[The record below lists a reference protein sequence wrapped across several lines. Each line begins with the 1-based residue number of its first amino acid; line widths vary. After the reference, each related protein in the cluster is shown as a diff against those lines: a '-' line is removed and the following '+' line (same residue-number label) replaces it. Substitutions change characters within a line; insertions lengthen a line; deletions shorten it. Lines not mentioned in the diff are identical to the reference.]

1 MITTTT
7 RQQHDNYTTTS
18 RQPSRQPHT
27 QPQPQPQ
34 HHNTTT
40 TPPQHHHNT
49 TTPPHHNTTP
59 THTTHPGSCLGE
71 AEEWVELVDEHT
83 GKAYFWNRTS
93 WSRPKRKR
101 KRRRKRRTP
110 RSSSYS
116 SYGRARCRQRQL
128 HACNAGFLGHVP
140 LRAGF
145 PSVVVRPKML
155 GIMTSMPRGVQK
167 NWFFWEMTSYVSVS
181 SSLVQQWI
189 HIYVSLQR
197 PGLRLQQTADSPQL
211 QSIQVVDISFVA
223 QRQFPMVQTSPLTSE
238 APQLPFVFRWSM
250 ALLCRSCLPYLLLST
265 TGVQCPQLQFIKFV
279 DNSLLWIPQLQHS
292 LWWSMSLLAAR
303 ADSSLLSVEDSR
315 DPTVAARRFLLPMSS
330 SSLSWRRYRF
340 LWSLTTEILQLQY
353 IDKVIDV
360 FVQVQHVVRSRGRQ
374 PSSHSCCSLIFGPV
388 VACPLCATRDAL
400 VDDVAQFIDSFG
412 CPCDHAET

>member
-1 MITTTT
+1 MSGITPEGQW
-7 RQQHDNYTTTS
+7 RAHRRFWQWHVQ
-18 RQPSRQPHT
+18 
-27 QPQPQPQ
+27 
-34 HHNTTT
+34 
-40 TPPQHHHNT
+40 
-49 TTPPHHNTTP
+49 
-59 THTTHPGSCLGE
+59 GS
-71 AEEWVELVDEHT
+71 
-83 GKAYFWNRTS
+83 FS
-93 WSRPKRKR
+93 WFLDSLCVPF
-101 KRRRKRRTP
+101 
-110 RSSSYS
+110 
-116 SYGRARCRQRQL
+116 GCRQAAGRSVGTRSTFTQL
-128 HACNAGFLGHVP
+128 AGFTGDDVP
-140 LRAGF
+140 GAVTPF
-145 PSVVVRPKML
+145 IVVRPKML
-155 GIMTSMPRGVQK
+155 GIMAGMTRGVQK

-189 HIYVSLQR
+189 HLYVRLQR

-211 QSIQVVDISFVA
+211 QSVQVVDISFVA
-223 QRQFPMVQTSPLTSE
+223 QRQFPMVRTSPLTSE
-238 APQLPFVFRWSM
+238 APQLPFVFRCSDS
-250 ALLCRSCLPYLLLST
+250 AEHR
-265 TGVQCPQLQFIKFV
+265 GGAAIAVHQVRRQFPV
-279 DNSLLWIPQLQHS
+279 WIPQLQHS

-340 LWSLTTEILQLQY
+340 LWSLATEILQLQH

-388 VACPLCATRDAL
+388 VACPLCATTDAL